1 MLLSDTPFY
10 TRLNAKAGFHRFVEE
25 QQVQV
30 RLTGTN
36 RNVQNFDHCTGGL
49 ERPRK
54 LLRTKNGS
62 WRRERE
68 SLNAIRETPMNT
80 DLFCLNLAKPAT

>member
-62 WRRERE
+62 WRRERD
-68 SLNAIRETPMNT
+68 SNPR
-80 DLFCLNLAKPAT
+80 